1 MMDDLLKW
9 ISITDRHNKI
19 YLDKKLKDIGL
30 NSSRH
35 FYILKIYENPG
46 ITQDKLIDIIHL
58 NPSNITRALCQLEKL
73 GFIERVAKKDDK
85 RTYNLYPTDKA
96 LEVYPKINKIID
108 DWKNLLLSNF
118 SEEEKECLLKLTRKS
133 CINSLEATK
142 L

>member
-1 MMDDLLKW
+1 MKDLLKW

-30 NSSRH
+30 NSSQH
-35 FYILKIYENPG
+35 FYIIKIYENPG

-73 GFIERVAKKDDK
+73 GFIKRVAKKDDK

-96 LEVYPKINKIID
+96 LEIYPKINRIVD
-108 DWKNLLLSNF
+108 DWKNFLLSNF
-118 SEEEKECLLKLTRKS
+118 SEEEKESLLKLTKKI

>member
-30 NSSRH
+30 NSSQH

-96 LEVYPKINKIID
+96 LEVYPKINKIINE
-108 DWKNLLLSNF
+108 WKNFLLSNF
-118 SEEEKECLLKLTRKS
+118 SKEEKECLLKLSKKI

>member
-1 MMDDLLKW
+1 MKDLLKL

-30 NSSRH
+30 NSSQH
-35 FYILKIYENPG
+35 FYIIKIYENPG

-73 GFIERVAKKDDK
+73 GFIKRVAKKDDK

-96 LEVYPKINKIID
+96 LEIYPKINKIID
-108 DWKNLLLSNF
+108 DWKSFLLSNF
-118 SEEEKECLLKLTRKS
+118 SEEEKESLLKLTKKL

>member
-30 NSSRH
+30 NSSQH

-96 LEVYPKINKIID
+96 LEVYQKINKIIN
-108 DWKNLLLSNF
+108 DWKNFLLSNF
-118 SEEEKECLLKLTRKS
+118 SEEEKEYLLKLTKKI

>member
-1 MMDDLLKW
+1 MDDLLKW

-30 NSSRH
+30 NSSQH

-96 LEVYPKINKIID
+96 LEVYPKINKIIN
-108 DWKNLLLSNF
+108 DWKNFLLSNF
-118 SEEEKECLLKLTRKS
+118 SEEEKEGLLKLTKKI